1 MNRHQIATA
10 AVAIFVGITSLH
22 ADDWAQWNGP
32 TSDGVVADKDILTVI
47 PEDGLKKLW
56 SAPVSLGFSGPA
68 ISNGK
73 VYVTDYEMTSGK
85 ITNDPGRRD
94 KLTGFERVHCFD
106 GTTGKKIW
114 SHKYDRPYAV
124 SYPGGPRVVPTIH
137 DGLVYTIGAEGTL
150 VCLDAETGKP
160 QWQHDYAKEYQA
172 TTPIWGHS
180 ASPLIEGSNL
190 ICMVGGPGSLVVAFD
205 LKTGK
210 EQWKALSADDTGYC
224 PVSII
229 EHAGVRQMLVWSPTT
244 VYSLNPE
251 TRSIYWQQT
260 LKPGY
265 GMSILPPMKDGN
277 KLFVTGESST
287 CAMYELTSN
296 PPNAK
301 LLWKGNPRNSVY
313 LATCSAIFEDGHM
326 YGADIRS
333 GAFVCATAEDGT
345 RLWQTTEPTSGKK
358 GKKAPNHTSAFI
370 LKIDQRYLLFAD
382 NGDMISATITPE
394 GYKETGRF
402 QAIETTEEIYGR
414 TLVWTYPAVAN
425 KKLYLRNDK
434 EVVCYDLSPQ

>member
-1 MNRHQIATA
+1 MNRFQFATA
-10 AVAIFVGITSLH
+10 ATLFACISVLQ

-47 PEDGLKKLW
+47 PKDGLKKLW

-68 ISNGK
+68 IANGK
-73 VYVTDYEMTSGK
+73 VYVTDYEQTSGE

-94 KLTGFERVHCFD
+94 KLTGSERVHCFD
-106 GTTGKKIW
+106 AATGKPIW
-114 SHKYDRPYAV
+114 THKYDRPYAV

-137 DGLVYTIGAEGTL
+137 NGLVYTIGAEGNL
-150 VCLDAETGKP
+150 VCLDANTGKE
-160 QWQHDYAKEYQA
+160 QWSHDYATEYGSI
-172 TTPIWGHS
+172 TPIWGHS
-180 ASPLIEGSNL
+180 ASPLVEGNNL
-190 ICMVGGPGSLVVAFD
+190 ICLVGGEDSLVVAFD

-210 EQWKALSADDTGYC
+210 EQWKALSEKETGYC

-229 EHAGVRQMLVWSPTT
+229 EHDGVRQMLVWSPTT

-251 TRSIYWQQT
+251 TRDIYWKQP

-265 GMSILPPMKDGN
+265 DMSILPPMKDGN

-296 PPNAK
+296 PPNAT
-301 LLWKGNPRNSVY
+301 LLWKGNPRNSLY
-313 LATCSAIFEDGHM
+313 LATSSAIFEDGYM

-333 GAFVCATAEDGT
+333 GAFVCAKADDGT
-345 RLWQTTEPTSGKK
+345 RLWQTTVPTFGKDM
-358 GKKAPNHTSAFI
+358 KKAPNHSSAFI
-370 LKIDQRYLLFAD
+370 LKIDERYLLFSD

-394 GYKETGRF
+394 GYTETGRF
-402 QAIETTEEIYGR
+402 KAIEPMGDIYGR
-414 TLVWTYPAVAN
+414 TVVWSYPAVAD
-425 KKLYLRNDK
+425 KKLFLRNNK
-434 EVVCYDLSPQ
+434 ELVCYDLSP